1 VLPGVQE
8 PARAAYCT
16 RRMTQHASIE
26 CLTGCAVAALTATLL
41 GLLLRSCGLRRSW
54 VIGGL
59 LAGALLGVQGLGRMD
74 DRLFERF
81 FMGAGAERKALFVA
95 ARSIEVTSMVAG
107 PQGATMDEEQLAGL
121 QAERAAAATRFA
133 NSRRTF
139 DEDAAWVVA
148 MLAAIVM
155 VAASP
160 MTGRTPWW
168 KDGGGPVG
176 TWCLAVPAGLLLV
189 ALSFSRDP
197 EPQVWWMS
205 ALAIAC
211 LGAPALQARDRWTA
225 VRLMGSRA
233 SVLDAARGM
242 NGMCAIVLGCTAWIL
257 EESHTTAWLLPWATA
272 LAAWGLAAA
281 PIGFFARL
289 TGPATAAAVAIAV
302 TRIDPIADWEAWFA
316 LAVFVAEDLKWIGAA
331 FGVWL
336 WGRVPWFA
344 SLRACMPMADTAT
357 AQAVL
362 GALALL
368 TGFVPVWIG
377 YALLVSAGAV
387 EAMEPLRRGTALR
400 LDQAIQESQRAA

>member
-1 VLPGVQE
+1 MPS
-8 PARAAYCT
+8 
-16 RRMTQHASIE
+16 HASID
-26 CLTGCAVAALTATLL
+26 CLSGCAIAALMAALL
-41 GLLLRSCGLRRSW
+41 GALLRSCGLRRCW
-54 VIGGL
+54 AIAGL
-59 LAGALLGVQGLGRMD
+59 LTGVLLGVQGLGRMN
-74 DRLFERF
+74 DRMFERF
-81 FMGAGAERKALFVA
+81 FMGAGEARRSLFVA
-95 ARSIEVTSMVAG
+95 SRSIEVTSMVAV
-107 PQGATMDEEQLAGL
+107 PQGATIDEEQLAGL
-121 QAERAAAATRFA
+121 EAERAAAATRFA
-133 NSRRTF
+133 SARRSF
-139 DEDAAWVVA
+139 DEDAAWFVA
-148 MLAAIVM
+148 VLAAIVM

-160 MTGRTPWW
+160 MTGRVPWW

-176 TWCLAVPAGLLLV
+176 TWCLAAPAALLLV

-211 LGAPALQARDRWTA
+211 LGAPALQPRDRWTA

-233 SVLDAARGM
+233 TVLDAARGM
-242 NGMCAIVLGCTAWIL
+242 NGACAILLAGAAWAVDD
-257 EESHTTAWLLPWATA
+257 SHTTAWLLPWATA
-272 LAAWGLAAA
+272 LAAWGLAAS
-281 PIGFFARL
+281 PRGMLARL
-289 TGPATAAAVAIAV
+289 TGPATAAAVAIAA

-362 GALALL
+362 GALAILS
-368 TGFVPVWIG
+368 GFVPIWLG
-377 YALLVSAGAV
+377 YALLVSAAAV

>member
-1 VLPGVQE
+1 MLPDVQE

-16 RRMTQHASIE
+16 RQMTQHAPID
-26 CLTGCAVAALTATLL
+26 CLSGCAIAALAAVLL
-41 GLLLRSCGLRRSW
+41 GALLRSCGLRRPW
-54 VIGGL
+54 VIAGL

-74 DRLFERF
+74 TGLFERF
-81 FMGAGAERKALFVA
+81 FLGAQEER
-95 ARSIEVTSMVAG
+95 RSLVLASESIQISGMVA
-107 PQGATMDEEQLAGL
+107 QTHGATMDEEQLAGL
-121 QAERAAAATRFA
+121 EAERAAAATRFA

-139 DEDAAWVVA
+139 DEDAAWAVA
-148 MLAAIVM
+148 MLAAMVM
-155 VAASP
+155 MAASP

-168 KDGGGPVG
+168 KDGGAPVG
-176 TWCLAVPAGLLLV
+176 AWCLAAPAALLLV
-189 ALSFSRDP
+189 ALTFSRDP
-197 EPQVWWMS
+197 EPQAWWMS

-242 NGMCAIVLGCTAWIL
+242 NGACAIVLAGCAWAID
-257 EESHTTAWLLPWATA
+257 EVHSTAWLLPWATT

-281 PIGFFARL
+281 PSGSLARL
-289 TGPATAAAVAIAV
+289 IGPATAAAVAIAV

-331 FGVWL
+331 LGVWL

-362 GALALL
+362 GALAIL
-368 TGFVPVWIG
+368 TGFVPVWLG

>member
-1 VLPGVQE
+1 MP
-8 PARAAYCT
+8 
-16 RRMTQHASIE
+16 QHAPIE
-26 CLTGCAVAALTATLL
+26 CLAGCAIAALAGAML
-41 GLLLRSCGLRRSW
+41 GALLRACGLRRPW
-54 VIGGL
+54 VIAGL
-59 LAGALLGVQGLGRMD
+59 LVGATLGVQGLGRLD
-74 DRLFERF
+74 AGLFERLF
-81 FMGAGAERKALFVA
+81 RGAQEERRGLVIASE
-95 ARSIEVTSMVAG
+95 SILVSGMVA
-107 PQGATMDEEQLAGL
+107 QTHGASMDEEQLAGL
-121 QAERAAAATRFA
+121 EAERAAAATRFA
-133 NSRRTF
+133 NSRRAF

-148 MLAAIVM
+148 MLSALVM
-155 VAASP
+155 LAASP

-168 KDGGGPVG
+168 KDGGAPVG
-176 TWCLAVPAGLLLV
+176 AWCLAAPAALLLV

-197 EPQVWWMS
+197 EPEVWWMP

-242 NGMCAIVLGCTAWIL
+242 NGACAILLAGAAWVVDDA
-257 EESHTTAWLLPWATA
+257 HNTAWLLPWATA

-281 PIGFFARL
+281 PSGSLARW
-289 TGPATAAAVAIAV
+289 TGPATAAAVAIAA

-357 AQAVL
+357 PQAVL
-362 GALALL
+362 GALAIL
-368 TGFVPVWIG
+368 TGFVPVWLG
-377 YALLVSAGAV
+377 YALLVSAAAV
-387 EAMEPLRRGTALR
+387 EAMEPLRKGTALR
-400 LDQAIQESQRAA
+400 LDQAIQESQRAT

>member
-1 VLPGVQE
+1 MP
-8 PARAAYCT
+8 P
-16 RRMTQHASIE
+16 HASID
-26 CLTGCAVAALTATLL
+26 CLAGCAIAALTATLL
-41 GLLLRSCGLRRSW
+41 GVLLRSCGLRRTW
-54 VIGGL
+54 VIAGL
-59 LAGALLGVQGLGRMD
+59 LTGALLGVQGLGRLD
-74 DRLFERF
+74 DRSFERF
-81 FMGAGAERKALFVA
+81 FMGAGEARSALFRA
-95 ARSIEVTSMVAG
+95 ARTIEVTSMVAG
-107 PQGATMDEEQLAGL
+107 PQGATLDEEQLAGL
-121 QAERAAAATRFA
+121 EAERAAAATRFA
-133 NSRRTF
+133 NARKAF

-155 VAASP
+155 TATSP
-160 MTGRTPWW
+160 MTGRIAWW

-176 TWCLAVPAGLLLV
+176 TWCLAAPAALLLV

-197 EPQVWWMS
+197 EPQAWWLS
-205 ALAIAC
+205 GLAIAC

-225 VRLMGSRA
+225 VRLLGTRA

-242 NGMCAIVLGCTAWIL
+242 NGACAIALACVAWMVDA
-257 EESHTTAWLLPWATA
+257 SHTSAWLLPWATA
-272 LAAWGLAAA
+272 LAAWGLAAS
-281 PIGFFARL
+281 PRGMLARL
-289 TGPATAAAVAIAV
+289 TGPATAAAVAIAA

-362 GALALL
+362 GALAILS
-368 TGFVPVWIG
+368 GFVPIWLG
-377 YALLVSAGAV
+377 YALLVSAAAV